1 MVSVIRVVLEG
12 GPTAS
17 TQPKRV
23 VMPHFAHRLSD
34 AEIADVLNYLRHN
47 WGNQAIAIPAQ
58 AITSLREDLK
68 E

>member
-1 MVSVIRVVLEG
+1 MRVILEG

-23 VMPHFAHRLSD
+23 VMPAFAHRLND
-34 AEIADVLNYLRHN
+34 AEIADVTNYLRHS
-47 WGNQAIAIPAQ
+47 WGNQALPIPA
-58 AITSLREDLK
+58 AAVTALRHELK